1 MYLQNNNLLK
11 MKILKIQ
18 NQSKMHKVNLW
29 ILKMLTL
36 KIRRI
41 LKVNLLWKEIQINLQ
56 NRKQINKILED
67 LDSNLA
73 KKKMEEMSN
82 HLRQKI
88 D

>member
-36 KIRRI
+36 KIRRT
-41 LKVNLLWKEIQINLQ
+41 LKVSLLLKEIQINLQ